1 MGVYGK
7 PLYYE
12 DLEVGM
18 VFETPGRTITEAD
31 IVNFAGVSGDFYSIH
46 TDEEFSRGTIFG
58 GRVAHG
64 LLTLSVVTGL
74 WFRTG
79 IFEPALIAFYGID
92 SLRFLKPVKPGDTVR
107 ARLTVVDKRGK
118 EVGGV
123 VTFKNEVFNQRGE
136 LVMVFNALL
145 VIAYRE
151 KADLQ
156 ARK

>member
-1 MGVYGK
+1 MGAYKK

-12 DLEVGM
+12 DLEIGM
-18 VFETPGRTITEAD
+18 MFETPGRTITEAD

-46 TDEEFSRGTIFG
+46 TDEEFSKRTIFG

-79 IFEPALIAFYGID
+79 IFEPTLIAFYGIEN
-92 SLRFLKPVKPGDTVR
+92 LRFLKPVKPGDTIK
-107 ARLTVVDKRGK
+107 ARLTVVDKREK
-118 EVGGV
+118 EIGGV

-145 VIAYRE
+145 MIAYRGKE
-151 KADLQ
+151 DL
-156 ARK
+156 KS